1 MRNLPQRKPNRLK
14 GYDYSQNGAYFITIC
29 AKDRAELFGRIIC
42 EPTPVRA
49 ATCRP
54 PTTESATANEWQIA
68 TPTRPFVEL
77 SEHGKMVETAI
88 VNIAAIYQ
96 DVDVRAYTIMPN
108 HIHLIIVI
116 NEGGRQVAA
125 PTKSTAPTISTIV
138 GNMKRYVSI
147 NIGFSPWQKSFHD
160 HIIRSEEDCARIAE
174 YIENN
179 PANWKSD
186 CFYAKKDTE

>member
-1 MRNLPQRKPNRLK
+1 MRDLPQRKPNRLK
-14 GYDYSQNGAYFITIC
+14 GYDYSRNGAYFITIC

-42 EPTPVRA
+42 EPISVGA
-49 ATCRP
+49 ATC
-54 PTTESATANEWQIA
+54 
-68 TPTRPFVEL
+68 RPFVEL

-108 HIHLIIVI
+108 HIHLIIEI
-116 NEGGRQVAA
+116 NEGRRQVAA

-138 GNMKRYVSI
+138 GNMKKYVSI

-174 YIENN
+174 YIKNN

-186 CFYAKKDTE
+186 CFYDKKDSE